1 MQRRTFLLGTTA
13 LLATGALGLAA
24 GKTLQSYDLSGLL
37 QQLIALRGKEI
48 HHHGIWSASQV
59 FQHCAQSI
67 AGSLTGYPEHKSALF
82 QQSIGK
88 LALSTFQAMGAMR
101 HPLSEP
107 IPGLPALDPA
117 LSTAEALEQLIDQL
131 QLFLQASD
139 AGLKPHFAYGTLSK
153 ADYQAAHWLHI
164 SQHLSEL
171 QPVDTL
177 IP

>member
-13 LLATGALGLAA
+13 LIATSGLGLYA
-24 GKTLQSYDLSGLL
+24 GKALHSYDLTALL
-37 QQLIALRGKEI
+37 KQLQALRGKEV
-48 HHHGIWSASQV
+48 HHSGAWSASEI

-67 AGSLTGYPEHKSALF
+67 AGSLDGYPEHKSPLF

-88 LALSTFQAMGAMR
+88 LALSTFQAAGAMR

-107 IPGLPALDPA
+107 IPGMAMLDPQQPA
-117 LSTAEALEQLIDQL
+117 AQALELLISQL
-131 QLFLQASD
+131 QRFLQSTD
-139 AGLKPHFAYGTLSK
+139 ADLQPHFAYGQLNK

-171 QPVDTL
+171 NQAQM
-177 IP
+177 